1 MCFVSK
7 EATRLVFWGGEL
19 GKGMYDTKIAV
30 GRVGKI
36 RIFWMIYIGNDYVK
50 KVPI

>member
-36 RIFWMIYIGNDYVK
+36 CHILDDLHR
-50 KVPI
+50 

>member
-1 MCFVSK
+1 MHENEGLLCFVSMD
-7 EATRLVFWGGEL
+7 ATRLVFWCGEL

-36 RIFWMIYIGNDYVK
+36 RHILDDLHR
-50 KVPI
+50 